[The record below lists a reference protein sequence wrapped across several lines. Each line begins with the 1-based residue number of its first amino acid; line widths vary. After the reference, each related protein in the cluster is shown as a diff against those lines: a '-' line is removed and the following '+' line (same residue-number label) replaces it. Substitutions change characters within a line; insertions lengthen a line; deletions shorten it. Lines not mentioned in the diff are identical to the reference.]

1 MERPVNNKTK
11 VNLETVNSRI
21 LLANV
26 SLPRDIAIPMKARS
40 AIADPLRSQNRRVRG
55 EPSVGD
61 LNSRT
66 IREGRENSNR
76 YHAAAPTRSA
86 IASFSNQSQP
96 LSRTLADRAVIKK
109 SAGTNLL

>member
-1 MERPVNNKTK
+1 M
-11 VNLETVNSRI
+11 VNSRN
-21 LLANV
+21 LLADV
-26 SLPRDIAIPMKARS
+26 SLPRDIAIPIKPSS

-76 YHAAAPTRSA
+76 NHASAPTRPA
-86 IASFSNQSQP
+86 LASCSNQPQP

-109 SAGTNLL
+109 SAGTNLLSG